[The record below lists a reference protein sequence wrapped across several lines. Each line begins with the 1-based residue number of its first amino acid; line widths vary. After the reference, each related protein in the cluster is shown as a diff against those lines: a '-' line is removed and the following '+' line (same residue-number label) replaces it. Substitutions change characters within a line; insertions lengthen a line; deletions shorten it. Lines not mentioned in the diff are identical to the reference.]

1 MHSEIQDYV
10 RLCLRHKYGICGW
23 TMEIE
28 YQQLVEEQREKFP
41 LLNEKTNSFLSN
53 LLMEKIEVVTFVLSH
68 NFGL

>member
-28 YQQLVEEQREKFP
+28 YQQLVEEQREKLP
-41 LLNEKTNSFLSN
+41 LLNEKIN
-53 LLMEKIEVVTFVLSH
+53 
-68 NFGL
+68 